1 MVANKKYSI
10 EEKSKNTIIMTTKEL
25 KKNAKVLVQEL
36 NLTMLVFNALIELF
50 EKGKIA
56 KPDALFRKS
65 ITKIGK
71 SAKYPFLYM
80 VTAKQKNFFM
90 GFDLPIGNVAVAKK
104 LMTLRKELSKTKK
117 PKEQHLLELQIG
129 FYEELKKVS
138 LKAFVKGVAKFK
150 EEKKTDEGTEIYLTP
165 LASGL
170 IRSKIEKGQIGDLV
184 NAFRYKT
191 QVGAVVLFNNEVEEE
206 SAVEV
211 PKEPVSDLPK
221 DDLLVAFQKAIDKAN
236 AKEADVWTKL
246 LSQVNSHLTKAKDE
260 EQKLGLTKMRKKI
273 LLNYIKS
280 TGVNVKD
287 QEAVKILL
295 EDIVRSIDTS
305 FVQFMMEDLKSSS
318 DFKMINIAHAKFYK
332 RVMTAQSQMNTLV
345 KVAGIDWKADDN
357 FERFKKPVS
366 ISLQKAS
373 KARNVFKVL
382 AENDAK
388 IRKLVVVRD
397 KPGAQEKMEAL
408 LSQTKKHTQ
417 KLLTFLKAS

>member
-1 MVANKKYSI
+1 
-10 EEKSKNTIIMTTKEL
+10 MTTKEL
-25 KKNAKVLVQEL
+25 KKNAKVLVSEL
-36 NLTMLVFNALIELF
+36 NLTILVFNAFMELF

-56 KPDALFRKS
+56 KPDVLFKKS

-71 SAKYPFLYM
+71 SAKYPFLYIE
-80 VTAKQKNFFM
+80 TSKQKNFFM
-90 GFDLPIGNVAVAKK
+90 GFDLPIGNVAITKK
-104 LMTLRKELSKTKK
+104 LITLRKSLSKAKK
-117 PKEQHLLELQIG
+117 QKEKELFELQIG
-129 FYEELKKVS
+129 FYEELKKLS
-138 LKAFVKGVAKFK
+138 LKGFIKGVAKFK
-150 EEKKTDEGTEIYLTP
+150 EEKKTNEGTEIYLAP
-165 LASGL
+165 LASDL
-170 IRSKIEKGQIGDLV
+170 VRSKIDKGQIGNLV
-184 NAFRYKT
+184 NGFRYKT
-191 QVGAVVLFNNEVEEE
+191 QIGSVVLFDSKVQEE
-206 SAVEV
+206 SALETE
-211 PKEPVSDLPK
+211 KESVSDLPK

-287 QEAVKILL
+287 QAAVKILL
-295 EDIVRSIDTS
+295 EDIVRSVDTS
-305 FVQFMMEDLKSSS
+305 FVQFMMEDLKLSS
-318 DFKMINIAHAKFYK
+318 DFKMINVAHAKFYK
-332 RVMTAQSQMNTLV
+332 RVMAAQSQMNTLV